1 MDSQGVKLFF
11 VVFPVAISIRS
22 FVGVTINLVKT
33 RLERHQMVSLDT
45 LQNEANY
52 SLSNAQDYT
61 ETAALLFQF
70 LADYVPIAGLSLL
83 VYDRLSGQF
92 SLLAEHS
99 PQNAMAKALLGSDG
113 LLFRLKTLE
122 PNVGV
127 VVPNILSGRP
137 ESSHLFCLSL
147 AEDAQQVTILILYVP
162 SGVSYSSS
170 QIEVINRLTPKIAD
184 SIERIRLLGLVSDL
198 KKALRKEQ
206 SRIARYLHDSI
217 SGNLAY
223 IHLKLD
229 QLSKQESSPE
239 IRTLRDLAVETYERV
254 RSLLTELDPVS
265 EPLDLTPALYKT
277 VRDIGERA
285 NFNAHF
291 ENIGKP
297 RKLPPIVERQILYV
311 ARELLRNVEKHARAR
326 QVTFKLIWAEDNL
339 TIEFSDDGQ
348 GFDVS
353 ENRFESGHLG
363 LRIIQE
369 IAEEL
374 NGRLTLTSSEEGGT
388 KVVLRIPSGRE
399 IPIAGYDLFPISYVD
414 IED

>member
-1 MDSQGVKLFF
+1 
-11 VVFPVAISIRS
+11 
-22 FVGVTINLVKT
+22 
-33 RLERHQMVSLDT
+33 MVSLYT
-45 LQNEANY
+45 LQNEVNNR
-52 SLSNAQDYT
+52 LRNAHDYM

-70 LADYVPIAGLSLL
+70 LLDYVPIAGLSLIA
-83 VYDRLSGQF
+83 YDRISGQF

-99 PQNAMAKALLGSDG
+99 PQKAMAIALLESDG
-113 LLFRLKTLE
+113 LLFRLQVLE

-162 SGVSYSSS
+162 TGISYASS
-170 QIEVINRLTPKIAD
+170 QIEAIDRLAPEIAD
-184 SIERIRLLGLVSDL
+184 SIERIRLLSLVSDL
-198 KKALRKEQ
+198 KKSLRKEQ

-254 RSLLTELDPVS
+254 RSLLNELDPIS
-265 EPLDLTPALYKT
+265 EPLDLAQALYKT
-277 VRDIGERA
+277 VREIGERA
-285 NFNAHF
+285 DFKVHF
-291 ENIGKP
+291 ESIGDP
-297 RKLPPIVERQILYV
+297 RKLPPFVERQILYV
-311 ARELLRNVEKHARAR
+311 AREVLRNVEKHARAR
-326 QVTFKLIWAEDNL
+326 QVTFKLIWAEDSL
-339 TIEFSDDGQ
+339 TMEFSDDGL

-353 ENRFESGHLG
+353 ENTFESGHLG

-374 NGRLTLTSSEEGGT
+374 NGVLTLTSSEEDGT
-388 KVVLRIPSGRE
+388 KVVLRIPSDRE
-399 IPIAGYDLFPISYVD
+399 IPIAGYDFFPIS
-414 IED
+414 